1 MNAVT
6 GVETDTTTIRT
17 TVMRTTVAGAARQD
31 AIRMGGVDG
40 AMTGMIPVGAPADMT
55 EMIPADALGDMAI
68 ETTLTPGQTSII
80 RDGGE
85 TGADQ
90 QIEGIVVEEELR
102 LVPIP
107 LGNLD

>member
-40 AMTGMIPVGAPADMT
+40 AMTGMIPVGAPADTMT
-55 EMIPADALGDMAI
+55 GMIPADVLGGVAI
-68 ETTLTPGQTSII
+68 ETTLATGQTATI
-80 RDGGE
+80 RD
-85 TGADQ
+85 
-90 QIEGIVVEEELR
+90 EE
-102 LVPIP
+102 
-107 LGNLD
+107 